1 VKNTRDAI
9 SPFVKV
15 NGRIRYVNS
24 DVVIDYLLVGHVCHD
39 LTPSGPV
46 AGGTVTYSGRVAQ
59 TLGCRTA
66 VLTSSASAFDFK
78 RELPDITTKSIIAG
92 KTTTFENV
100 YTPEGRQQTVR
111 AVAKTLTSDDLP
123 AHWERAKIVH
133 LGPIANEIDPGIIS
147 RFSNS
152 LVGLTPQGWYRRW
165 GEDGRVHVVD
175 WPAAAMVMPLASAVI
190 LSLEDLPDPEILNQI
205 REWVPIVVLT
215 EQAGGCTV
223 YHRGEVRQI
232 PAPKVKEVNPTGAG
246 DIFAASF
253 FVRLYQTK
261 GNIRESA
268 EFANRMAANSVAFED
283 MDSKLEVIRSLQYR
297 SKTTWEHKEDVP

>member
-1 VKNTRDAI
+1 
-9 SPFVKV
+9 
-15 NGRIRYVNS
+15 VNS
-24 DVVIDYLLVGHVCHD
+24 DLVIDYLLVGHVCHD

-59 TLGCRTA
+59 TLGCSTA
-66 VLTSSASAFDFK
+66 VLTSSASDFDLQ
-78 RELPDITTKSIIAG
+78 RELPGITAKSVPAD

-100 YTPEGRQQTVR
+100 YTPDGRQQTIR

-123 AHWERAKIVH
+123 ANWERAKIVH

-165 GEDGRVHVVD
+165 DEDGRVHVDD
-175 WPAAAMVMPLASAVI
+175 WPAAAAVMPLAAAVI
-190 LSLEDLPDPEILNQI
+190 LSLEDLPEPEMLNQI

-223 YHRGEVRQI
+223 YHRGEMYQI
-232 PAPKVKEVNPTGAG
+232 PAPRVEEINPTGAG

-268 EFANRMAANSVAFED
+268 EFANQIAANSVAHED
-283 MDSKLEVIRSLQYR
+283 MASKLEVIKSLQNQP
-297 SKTTWEHKEDVP
+297 KTI